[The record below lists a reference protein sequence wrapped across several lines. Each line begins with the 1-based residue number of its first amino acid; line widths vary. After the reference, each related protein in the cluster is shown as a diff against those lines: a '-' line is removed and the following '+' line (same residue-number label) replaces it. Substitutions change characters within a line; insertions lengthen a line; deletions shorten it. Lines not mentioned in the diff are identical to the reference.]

1 MFQDI
6 FFTFAGYQ
14 CLACTVEELAVPG
27 ITEVLVE
34 PLGQTDIN
42 VPLHRYITL
51 QSLLVLFGY

>member
-14 CLACTVEELAVPG
+14 CLACTVEELAEPG

-42 VPLHRYITL
+42 VPLHRYNT
-51 QSLLVLFGY
+51 QLVLFGY